1 MYYFMLCNLVGLCNS
16 AVAYHI
22 LCGLHLVLHVL
33 CLYVIFSM
41 LLHSVCQFMVIRL
54 HLGDALVTFIQVESV
69 ITRHMLYLS
78 PIGLAEL
85 FPV

>member
-1 MYYFMLCNLVGLCNS
+1 MLCNLVGLCNS

-22 LCGLHLVLHVL
+22 LCGLHVVLHVL

-41 LLHSVCQFMVIRL
+41 LFMYRIRYVSL
-54 HLGDALVTFIQVESV
+54 WSSDFTLGVALVTFIQVESV
-69 ITRHMLYLS
+69 ITHHMLYLS

-85 FPV
+85 IPV